1 MTHPQDLQGKTVVL
15 TGASG
20 GIGSA
25 TAAALLGVGA
35 DLVAHYGSDR
45 DAALAACSGAASDR
59 YTLVGADLTQ
69 AGSSRALWREALA
82 WRDRIDVVV
91 VNAAIAPATPID
103 GGDEEWDDGW
113 ERTMRVNVIE
123 PASLVREAVRHFL
136 EHGGGT
142 LITLSSWA
150 AQRGSAIPQLTA
162 YASSKAAVRT
172 LTQTIARNHA
182 RDGILAYIVAPG
194 IVRTPMSEVSA
205 TFRGGVDAV
214 NAALAMGEMV
224 EPEEVAALIA
234 FLAGGSVRHLTG
246 ATLDVNGA
254 SYIR

>member
-1 MTHPQDLQGKTVVL
+1 MTELQGKTVVL

-20 GIGSA
+20 GIGSPTA
-25 TAAALLGVGA
+25 TALLAGGA

-45 DAALAACSGAASDR
+45 EGALAACSSAPPER
-59 YTLVGADLTQ
+59 YRLVQADLAQ
-69 AGSSRALWREALA
+69 PGASRALWREALG
-82 WRDRIDVVV
+82 WRERVDVVV
-91 VNAAIAPATPID
+91 VNAAIAPETPID
-103 GGDEEWDDGW
+103 GSDEQWDDGW
-113 ERTMRVNVIE
+113 ERTMRVNVLE
-123 PASLVREAVRHFL
+123 PASLVREALRHFL

-162 YASSKAAVRT
+162 YASSKAAIRA

-182 RDGILAYIVAPG
+182 RDGVLAYVLAPG
-194 IVRTPMSEVSA
+194 IVRTPMSEISA

-224 EPEEVAALIA
+224 EPAEVAELIA
-234 FLAGGSVRHLTG
+234 FLARGTVRHLTG
-246 ATLDVNGA
+246 ATLDMNGA